1 MKRSRY
7 EVRIGL
13 WLQGAGFPP
22 HELEY
27 PFGKQ
32 DGRRW
37 RIDYAWPDY
46 RVGVE
51 VDGGGRLVR
60 WQTNPRTGKSQ
71 PVAVGSHGTAT
82 DYEKLNYASE
92 HGWRILRFNPDLLT
106 QPDYVLCSIART
118 LVAAGAVFGQG
129 SSRESALP
137 LEYASRQPP
146 ALRSRRRPA
155 PARAHGVEL
164 PQPESGADSRGRG
177 SR

>member
-1 MKRSRY
+1 MKSRY

-22 HELEY
+22 HELEH

-82 DYEKLNYASE
+82 DYEKLNYAAE

-118 LVAAGAVFGQG
+118 LVAAGAGRHRAFDPG
-129 SSRESALP
+129 STAR
-137 LEYASRQPP
+137 EYAVRQPP

-155 PARAHGVEL
+155 PARAHGVE
-164 PQPESGADSRGRG
+164 PPPPESGADSRGRG

>member
-7 EVRIGL
+7 EIRLGA
-13 WLQGAGFPP
+13 WLQGAGLPP
-22 HELEY
+22 HVEEHQ
-27 PFGKQ
+27 FGKA

-51 VDGGGRLVR
+51 LDGGGRLVR
-60 WQTNPRTGKSQ
+60 WQTNPRTGCSQ
-71 PVAVGSHGTAT
+71 PVAVGSHGSAT
-82 DYEKLNYASE
+82 DYEKLNYAAE

-106 QPDYVLCSIART
+106 QPDYVLCALART
-118 LVAAGAVFGQG
+118 LVAAGAVFSPG
-129 SSRESALP
+129 STAMD
-137 LEYASRQPP
+137 YASRQPP

-155 PARAHGVEL
+155 PPRAPGDSLL
-164 PQPESGADSRGRG
+164 PPGRGAGSPDRG